1 VFLTA
6 LLVASSSSSP
16 PPSANNAIH
25 TSPHHRRYK
34 PPTAVKC
41 NPDPVIVQALAILGV
56 NFDCAS
62 RNEIRLVETIS
73 KDLPRKPDIIFANP
87 CKAPAHIAE
96 AATKGVHLMT
106 FDNVAEIEK
115 IASISKQAQLILRI
129 VTDDRGSTVRVRLL
143 LLFVSVVPFLSKNA
157 GINVGFPNS
166 SLCDFSLVMYT

>member
-1 VFLTA
+1 M
-6 LLVASSSSSP
+6 P
-16 PPSANNAIH
+16 YIH
-25 TSPHHRRYK
+25 HHTIVVTHHST
-34 PPTAVKC
+34 PAVKC

-129 VTDDRGSTVRVRLL
+129 VTDDRGSTVRVRL
-143 LLFVSVVPFLSKNA
+143 FVVVCFCCAVFYPEA
-157 GINVGFPNS
+157 HA
-166 SLCDFSLVMYT
+166 